1 MDPEKG
7 MMEDHFPKP
16 SEAVSAS
23 LTETDP
29 KAIHEKLSNYEKLD
43 TE

>member
-7 MMEDHFPKP
+7 MMEDHFPAP
-16 SEAVSAS
+16 SEAVNAS

-29 KAIHEKLSNYEKLD
+29 KAIHEKLNNYEKLD
-43 TE
+43 T